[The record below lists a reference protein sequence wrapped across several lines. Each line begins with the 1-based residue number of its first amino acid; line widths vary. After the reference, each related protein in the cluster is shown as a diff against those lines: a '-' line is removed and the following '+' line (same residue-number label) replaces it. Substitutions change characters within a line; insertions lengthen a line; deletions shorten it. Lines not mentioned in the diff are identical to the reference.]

1 MSGVFLGVDV
11 SKIKF
16 NAAFLRED
24 KYKHKVFKNNEVGF
38 IELDKW
44 LEKQGAHNV
53 HICMESTGVYGEA
66 LAEYLYDNGYKVSV
80 VNPARVKGFSQS
92 ELQRSKTDKVDSSL
106 IARFCRAQDPSLYTP
121 QPKEIRELR
130 DLVKRVDA
138 LLKMRNQETNRL
150 ESKHS
155 EELTQNIKDHIKYI
169 DSQIKK
175 LKRTINSKIDSNS
188 DLKDKKKLLES
199 IPGVGEAT
207 IHVVL
212 SNFAMVEQFSDVRK
226 LVAFMG
232 MSPKKHE
239 SGSSVKKKARI
250 SKIGKSELRK
260 AFYMPAV
267 TALRYN
273 PIIKEIKERLEQ
285 KGKHKM
291 VIVIAAMRKLIHII
305 YGVLKNK
312 VPFDPNYHLKKA

>member
-1 MSGVFLGVDV
+1 MSKAFLGVDV
-11 SKIKF
+11 SKAKF
-16 NAAFLRED
+16 NVALLREG
-24 KYKHKVFKNNEVGF
+24 KYKHKVFGNNTKGF
-38 IELDKW
+38 DELDKW
-44 LEKQGAHNV
+44 IEKQGVEDV

-80 VNPARVKGFSQS
+80 VNPARVKGFAQS
-92 ELQRSKTDKVDSSL
+92 ELIRSKTDKIDSSL
-106 IARFCRAQDPSLYTP
+106 IARFCRAQIPSLYTP
-121 QPKEIRELR
+121 QPKEIRQLR

-138 LLKMRNQETNRL
+138 LVKIKNQETNRL
-150 ESKHS
+150 EGNHS
-155 EELTQNIKDHIKYI
+155 AELTENIQDHIKYI
-169 DSQIKK
+169 DRQIKE
-175 LKRTINSKIDSNS
+175 LKQKINTKIDNNS
-188 DLKDKKKLLES
+188 DLSDKKKLLES

-232 MSPKKHE
+232 MSPRKHTSGTSVNKKD
-239 SGSSVKKKARI
+239 RI
-250 SKIGKSELRK
+250 SKIGKSQLRK

-273 PIIKEIKERLEQ
+273 PIIKEMKKRLEQ
-285 KGKHKM
+285 KGKHMM
-291 VIVIAAMRKLIHII
+291 VIIIAAMRKLIHII

-312 VPFDPNYHLKKA
+312 VPFDPSYHLNNA

>member
-1 MSGVFLGVDV
+1 MSKAFLGVDV
-11 SKIKF
+11 SKAKF
-16 NAAFLRED
+16 NVALLREN
-24 KYKHKVFKNNEVGF
+24 KYKHKVFKNNSVGF

-44 LEKQGAHNV
+44 LEKQDAKNV

-66 LAEYLYDNGYKVSV
+66 LAEYLYDNGHKVSV

-92 ELQRSKTDKVDSSL
+92 ELIRSKTDKIDSSL
-106 IARFCRAQDPSLYTP
+106 IARFCRAQTPSLYTP
-121 QPKEIRELR
+121 QPKEIRQLR

-138 LLKMRNQETNRL
+138 LLKIKNQETNRL
-150 ESKHS
+150 EGNHS
-155 EELTQNIKDHIKYI
+155 AELTENIQDHIKYI
-169 DSQIKK
+169 DSQIKE
-175 LKRTINSKIDSNS
+175 LKQKINTKIGNDS
-188 DLKDKKKLLES
+188 DLSDKKKLLES
-199 IPGVGEAT
+199 IPAVGEAT

-232 MSPKKHE
+232 LSPRKHTSGTSVNKKP
-239 SGSSVKKKARI
+239 RI
-250 SKIGKSELRK
+250 SKIGKSQLRK

-267 TALRYN
+267 TALRHN
-273 PIIKEIKERLEQ
+273 PIIKEMKERLEQ
-285 KGKHKM
+285 KGKHMM

-312 VPFDPNYHLKKA
+312 VPFDPNYHSNNA